1 VAWLADLR
9 RPWWR
14 VCSGMASGSKEAMM
28 ETDEEQQEQSCCACL
43 KAKKLTDGRLDWEG
57 THLIGEV
64 KLGMGEATNTSGSLH
79 SIWRSKAVP
88 YLTLR
93 LTQLQLLIL
102 PDYAFDSPVK

>member
-1 VAWLADLR
+1 VVWLADLR

-14 VCSGMASGSKEAMM
+14 RARSNKSRAVVRASRPRSSRMGDWIGM
-28 ETDEEQQEQSCCACL
+28 
-43 KAKKLTDGRLDWEG
+43 DWEG

-79 SIWRSKAVP
+79 SIWRSRADP
-88 YLTLR
+88 YLRLR

-102 PDYAFDSPVK
+102 PDYAFDSPMK